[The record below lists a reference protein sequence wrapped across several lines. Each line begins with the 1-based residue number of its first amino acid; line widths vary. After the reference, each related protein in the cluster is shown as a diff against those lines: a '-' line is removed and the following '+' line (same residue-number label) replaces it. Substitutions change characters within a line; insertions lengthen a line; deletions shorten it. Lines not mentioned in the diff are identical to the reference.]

1 MKVKIKKT
9 DGQSIFH
16 FLRSALRDKF
26 QFYCYEI
33 TSYISRILTCFRLDY
48 FTLSSFI
55 AMLSKAILHLHAN
68 PFDDRKILRMIP
80 CFMLCMPY
88 HISYSFGVIEGERK
102 CGHQWQKQ
110 NCLSVFFLFSIQN
123 YLRAIENRFFP
134 FLNLSM
140 SFLPCVYFFFMPW
153 CAVFVIVVGNKT
165 NNSIVKHVYQGI
177 SREKKTEFPF
187 EFSIK
192 KEEETRAN
200 VQLCEAMWN
209 ILWNVS
215 YKMGSCQACSEN
227 SFSHYC
233 HQQQQQQ

>member
-110 NCLSVFFLFSIQN
+110 NCLSVFFFILDSKLPACYRKSLFS
-123 YLRAIENRFFP
+123 LLESVDVFFA
-134 FLNLSM
+134 LCL
-140 SFLPCVYFFFMPW
+140 FFFHALM
-153 CAVFVIVVGNKT
+153 CRFC
-165 NNSIVKHVYQGI
+165 HR
-177 SREKKTEFPF
+177 SR
-187 EFSIK
+187 
-192 KEEETRAN
+192 
-200 VQLCEAMWN
+200 
-209 ILWNVS
+209 
-215 YKMGSCQACSEN
+215 
-227 SFSHYC
+227 
-233 HQQQQQQ
+233 